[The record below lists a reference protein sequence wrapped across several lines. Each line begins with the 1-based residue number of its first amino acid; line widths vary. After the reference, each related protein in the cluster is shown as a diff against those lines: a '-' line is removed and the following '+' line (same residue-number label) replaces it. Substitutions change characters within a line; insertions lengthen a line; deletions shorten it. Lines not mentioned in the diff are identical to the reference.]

1 MRRPFSSIGREGE
14 KDELDIL
21 CKDDRER
28 NVAEEEEDGAK
39 EVVGKKRVGEAMD
52 DEEEV
57 GSEAG
62 NAADWRWGTR
72 VAVVAMRCLVA
83 TRLVATYIAQG

>member
-1 MRRPFSSIGREGE
+1 MQGKKGGGGV
-14 KDELDIL
+14 
-21 CKDDRER
+21 
-28 NVAEEEEDGAK
+28 VANEEEDGAK

-57 GSEAG
+57 GSEAC
-62 NAADWRWGTR
+62 NAARWGTR

>member
-1 MRRPFSSIGREGE
+1 M
-14 KDELDIL
+14 
-21 CKDDRER
+21 
-28 NVAEEEEDGAK
+28 AEEEEDGAK

-83 TRLVATYIAQG
+83 TRLVVTYIAQG